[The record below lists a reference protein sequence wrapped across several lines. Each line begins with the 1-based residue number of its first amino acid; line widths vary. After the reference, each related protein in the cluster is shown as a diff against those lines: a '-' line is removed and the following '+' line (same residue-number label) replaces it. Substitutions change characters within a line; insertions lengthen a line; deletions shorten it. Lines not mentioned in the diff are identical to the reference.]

1 MILSDVLGSPV
12 LDADGERLGFAADVR
27 FVLNPSGEDK
37 LTPQVEARLYGFIVS
52 PHTKSSYLGYD
63 RSDVNAPALIARFLA
78 WRHRGSFLVLWP
90 DVERVTG
97 GRIELRRG
105 YRRYRSRFRDT

>member
-12 LDADGERLGFAADVR
+12 LDAHGERLGFAVDVR

-37 LTPQVEARLYGFIVS
+37 RTPQIEARLYGFIVS
-52 PHTKSSYLGYD
+52 PHTRSSYLGYD

-90 DVERVTG
+90 DVERATG
-97 GRIELRRG
+97 GRIELRQG
-105 YRRYRSRFRDT
+105 YRRYRSGLRDT

>member
-12 LDADGERLGFAADVR
+12 LDAHGERLGFAVDVR
-27 FVLNPSGEDK
+27 FVLNPSGEDRR
-37 LTPQVEARLYGFIVS
+37 TPQIEAWLYGFIVS
-52 PHTKSSYLGYD
+52 PHTRSSYLGYD

-90 DVERVTG
+90 DVERATG
-97 GRIELRRG
+97 GRIELRQG
-105 YRRYRSRFRDT
+105 YRRYRSGLRDT